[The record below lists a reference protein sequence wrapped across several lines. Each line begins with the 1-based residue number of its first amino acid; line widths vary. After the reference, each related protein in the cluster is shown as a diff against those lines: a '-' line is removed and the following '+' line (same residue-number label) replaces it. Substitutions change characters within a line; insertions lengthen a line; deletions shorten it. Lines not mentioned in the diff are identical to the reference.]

1 MRRRSYIIGERE
13 AQNEEGRKSLME
25 INKISY
31 NRQRERDHV
40 KCMKKWKCE
49 SHSGSVMSYSLPPHG
64 L

>member
-40 KCMKKWKCE
+40 KCMKK
-49 SHSGSVMSYSLPPHG
+49 
-64 L
+64 